1 MYAPFYYPLCTLL
14 NRHRECCD
22 FIRLWIDGDDADG
35 IVTAKTVFP
44 VGSFQIVGL
53 RKRGIAGGVG
63 LVKFEAND
71 LFKIASALA
80 DAGFALLVCDGAHPP
95 GRGTL
100 WCVCA
105 FRRERGIHCVH
116 LILHTFL
123 EISA

>member
-1 MYAPFYYPLCTLL
+1 MPPFYYPLCTVL
-14 NRHRECCD
+14 NRHRECRD
-22 FIRLWIDGDDADG
+22 FIRLRIDGNDADG
-35 IVTAKTVFP
+35 IVTAKAIFP
-44 VGSFQIVGL
+44 VGYFQIVGL

-71 LFKIASALA
+71 LFKIAAALA

-95 GRGTL
+95 GRGAL
-100 WCVCA
+100 RRVCA
-105 FRRERGIHCVH
+105 FRCERGVHRVH